1 MTDTTPHP
9 DDDPV
14 PSGKD
19 LFSDDTKSKA
29 RDLLSID
36 PAPAPHSR
44 PAPIWLLAVD
54 VILSALLTGAVVC
67 LIVAFFR
74 RHNPS

>member
-1 MTDTTPHP
+1 MTDPDPTP

-14 PSGKD
+14 PD
-19 LFSDDTKSKA
+19 
-29 RDLLSID
+29 
-36 PAPAPHSR
+36 PHSR
-44 PAPIWLLAVD
+44 PAPMWLLAVD

-74 RHNPS
+74 RHNQS